1 MRFDVFETVYGAVYD
16 AGVQSRLAPL
26 GGFVMWGADVE
37 RFLAAM
43 AAGVACR
50 KGQLVV
56 DCPTGGGITFA
67 RGLPQTKGRLLGVD
81 LSRLMLT
88 RAGVRARELPASERK
103 RLELVR
109 GDATQ
114 LPLADASADRVL
126 CFNSLHCIPAHRA
139 VLREFRRVLKPKGE
153 LVGTTLV
160 ADAPLPWRLNVQ
172 AARLSGFFTPP
183 DSRRLRA
190 DARAAGFGHWET
202 ERTGALLFFRGH
214 N

>member
-1 MRFDVFETVYGAVYD
+1 MRFDVFETVYGELYD

-26 GGFVMWGADVE
+26 GGFLLWGADVE

-43 AAGVACR
+43 ATGVACR

-56 DCPTGGGITFA
+56 DCPTGGGVTFA
-67 RGLPQTKGRLLGVD
+67 RGLPDTKGRLLGVD

-88 RAGVRARELPASERK
+88 RARARAEALPAAQR
-103 RLELVR
+103 RHLDLAR
-109 GDATQ
+109 GDATR

-126 CFNSLHCIPAHRA
+126 CFNSLHCIPAHRV
-139 VLREFRRVLKPKGE
+139 VLREFRRVLKPGGE

-160 ADAPLPWRLNVQ
+160 ADAPLPWQLNVQ
-172 AARLSGFFTPP
+172 AARLSGFFVPP
-183 DSRRLRA
+183 HSRRLRA
-190 DARAAGFGHWET
+190 DARAAGFRHWNT
-202 ERTGALLFFRGH
+202 ERTGALLFFQGH